1 MTAAEKTRPDR
12 SAEPRRGPR
21 ARVSGAARRMLLR
34 AVPPYAR
41 YSARQA
47 ATAAALQ
54 RLENDYEHI
63 RKRHTEQIERLED
76 LVRELVQAAESL
88 RREVARGDGGE
99 R

>member
-1 MTAAEKTRPDR
+1 MTAAEKTSPDR
-12 SAEPRRGPR
+12 SAEPQPGLRV
-21 ARVSGAARRMLLR
+21 RVSTATRRMLLR
-34 AVPPYAR
+34 AMPPYAR

-47 ATAAALQ
+47 STTAALQ
-54 RLENDYEHI
+54 RLENDFEHI

-88 RREVARGDGGE
+88 RREVARRDGGE